1 MTESQIIKVIG
12 MMKREV
18 LILIDSLKP
27 MVDGVSIFLDNI
39 LPYLVKKYDVTII
52 APDYGEVIYENVR
65 LIKFPV
71 YKFGRGEYGLSK
83 IDRKIIKNE
92 VKKCDF
98 IFNHESVSPF
108 SASFFAL
115 RYAKKYKKPFFTYV
129 HSIDWELLT
138 ETFSIPWPL
147 KKIEKSLLKIYGRW
161 FLSHETVTI
170 VSFPTIENILRKIKV
185 RGRFEIVPI
194 GISDIFYPG
203 KSTFSLQ
210 DKIVLGY
217 VGRISREKGLDV
229 LLDIFL
235 QLKAKF
241 DNVYLLIVGDGPL
254 RNIFNNRENVKV
266 TGFIS
271 HKDAAECFRA
281 MDIFVLPSVTEAN
294 SLSTLEALKSGVC
307 CVTSDVGAIRDY
319 LKNGFNGYFYYTQ
332 DELYSLLEKLIKNEK
347 LRKTIGMNAGKSV
360 IEHTWE
366 KTADNL
372 IKIFEKY

>member
-115 RYAKKYKKPFFTYV
+115 RYAKKSFFTYV

-161 FLSHETVTI
+161 FLSRCSAI
-170 VSFPTIENILRKIKV
+170 LVSSETIENILKRNKISGK
-185 RGRFEIVPI
+185 FEVVPV
-194 GISDIFYPG
+194 GISDDFKPG
-203 KSTFSLQ
+203 KSTFSFKG
-210 DKIVLGY
+210 KI
-217 VGRISREKGLDV
+217 IS
-229 LLDIFL
+229 I
-235 QLKAKF
+235 
-241 DNVYLLIVGDGPL
+241 P
-254 RNIFNNRENVKV
+254 
-266 TGFIS
+266 
-271 HKDAAECFRA
+271 AE
-281 MDIFVLPSVTEAN
+281 
-294 SLSTLEALKSGVC
+294 
-307 CVTSDVGAIRDY
+307 
-319 LKNGFNGYFYYTQ
+319 
-332 DELYSLLEKLIKNEK
+332 
-347 LRKTIGMNAGKSV
+347 
-360 IEHTWE
+360 
-366 KTADNL
+366 
-372 IKIFEKY
+372 